1 LSDAAALRY
10 VKGIGPR
17 RAEALALAGIERVAD
32 LVEVYPFRW
41 EDRRAFARIAELKPG
56 GFESTLDVRVVSSRL
71 IRTRRRGLTIFTAV
85 LSDGSGSV
93 KAVWYNQP
101 YLERVLAPNA
111 RVVVFGRATLDRYG
125 RELVLDNP
133 DYERLEDGDDT
144 GIHTGRIVPV
154 YRKLGGLGSRA
165 LRTVMH
171 GVLAGVQ
178 DGDLTDPVPEVVRRR
193 QGLPSRLL
201 AIRAM
206 HFPPDD
212 TSMVDLSLRRT
223 PAQRAL
229 AFEEI
234 FLVQLALAVRR
245 RDVLASPRGA
255 HYELPDALRV
265 KLARLLPFKLTDAQ
279 KRVLREI
286 GADLTS
292 PHPMNR
298 LVQGDVGSGKTI
310 VALLT
315 LLVAVEN
322 GYQGALM
329 APTEILADQH
339 ARSILRILGDAG
351 SDVKVTVL
359 TGSLKAQAKRRSLA
373 DIANGHAQLVIG
385 THALFE
391 GGVVFK
397 RLGLVV
403 VDEQH
408 RFGVMQRMALSSKGL
423 RPDVLVMTATPIPRS
438 LALTLYGDLDLSVI
452 DELPPGRT
460 PITTV
465 VRREEDRAKA
475 YEGLRQQIAQG
486 RQAYVVVPLVE
497 ETAAS
502 DLKAATAFAAH
513 LKKHVFPHLVIG
525 LLHGRLKGEEKD
537 RVMQEFSRGAIQIL
551 VATTVVEVGVDVPNA
566 SVMLVEHAE
575 RFGLSQ
581 LHQLRGRVGRG
592 AAKSYCVLMVGE
604 GADGETAR
612 ERLKTMESTSDG
624 FKIAEKDLELRGPG
638 AVFGTQ
644 QHGLSDLQFLA
655 AILRDPALLDEA
667 REEARRV
674 ADSGEAESVFTRLG
688 AGWRKRLELPAVG

>member
-1 LSDAAALRY
+1 LSDEPALRY
-10 VKGIGPR
+10 IKGIGPK
-17 RAEALALAGIERVAD
+17 RAEALAASGVERVSD
-32 LVEVYPFRW
+32 LVEVFPFRW
-41 EDRRAFARIAELKPG
+41 EDRRAFARVSELKPG
-56 GFESTLDVRVVSSRL
+56 GPEATLDLRVVSGRL
-71 IRTRRRGLTIFTAV
+71 IRTRRRGLTIFNAV
-85 LSDGSGSV
+85 LADETGSV
-93 KAVWYNQP
+93 KAIWYNQP
-101 YLERVLAPNA
+101 YLERVLVKNA
-111 RVVVFGRATLDRYG
+111 RVVVFGRAAHDRYG
-125 RELVLDNP
+125 RDVILDNP
-133 DYERLEDGDDT
+133 DYERLDDGDDST
-144 GIHTGRIVPV
+144 IHTGRIVPV
-154 YRKLGGLGSRA
+154 YRKLGGLGSRS
-165 LRTVMH
+165 LRAVMH
-171 GVLAGVQ
+171 GVLEGLRE
-178 DGDLTDPVPEVVRRR
+178 GDLADPVPAEVRSRR
-193 QGLPSRLL
+193 GMAPRLEAL
-201 AIRAM
+201 RAM

-212 TSMVDLSLRRT
+212 TSMSDLASRRT

-245 RDVLASPRGA
+245 REVTRSMRGA
-255 HYELPDALRV
+255 HYEIPDALRV
-265 KLARLLPFKLTDAQ
+265 KLARLLPFKLTGAQ
-279 KRVLREI
+279 KRVLKEI
-286 GADLTS
+286 GEDLRS

-339 ARSILRILGDAG
+339 ARSVLRFLRDAG
-351 SDVKVTVL
+351 SDVRVAVL
-359 TGSLKAQAKRRSLA
+359 TGSLKAEAKRRA
-373 DIANGHAQLVIG
+373 VVDIANGHAQLVIG

-391 GGVVFK
+391 SGVAFK
-397 RLGLVV
+397 RLGLCV

-408 RFGVMQRMALSSKGL
+408 RFGVMQRMAMAAKGP

-460 PITTV
+460 PVTTV
-465 VRREEDRAKA
+465 VRREQDREKA
-475 YEGLRQQIAQG
+475 YEGLRLEIARG
-486 RQAYVVVPLVE
+486 RQAFVVVPLVE

-513 LKKHVFPHLVIG
+513 LKKEVFPSLSIG

-537 RVMQEFSRGAIQIL
+537 RVMQDFARGAIQL
-551 VATTVVEVGVDVPNA
+551 VVATTVVEVGVDVPNA
-566 SVMLVEHAE
+566 SVMIIEHAE

-604 GADGETAR
+604 GAEGETAR
-612 ERLKTMESTSDG
+612 ERLKTMEETTDG

-638 AVFGTQ
+638 AVLGTQ
-644 QHGLSDLQFLA
+644 QHGPSDLQFLA
-655 AILRDPALLDEA
+655 MILRDPALLDD
-667 REEARRV
+667 ARREAMRV
-674 ADSGEAESVFTRLG
+674 AEDGGAEAVFAQLG
-688 AGWRKRLELPAVG
+688 GTWRKRLQLPAVG